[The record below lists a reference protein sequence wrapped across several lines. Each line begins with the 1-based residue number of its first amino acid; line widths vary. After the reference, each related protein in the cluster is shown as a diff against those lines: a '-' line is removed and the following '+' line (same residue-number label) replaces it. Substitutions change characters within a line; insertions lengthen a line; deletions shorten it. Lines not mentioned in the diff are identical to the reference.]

1 MRFLIVGLAVFAV
14 TTMAQAGPKS
24 SSSTSH
30 SLGSRTVA
38 PTSKVKVKSG
48 RMDPSLEYNIGVAG
62 RMTSGDHQKD
72 LQTQQGQLQQL
83 KAQKQNSR
91 VRSCGTC

>member
-24 SSSTSH
+24 SSPTSH
-30 SLGSRTVA
+30 SVGSRTAA
-38 PTSKVKVKSG
+38 PTSKVKSG
-48 RMDPSLEYNIGVAG
+48 LMESSLEYSIGAAG
-62 RMTSGDHQKD
+62 KMTSGDHKKD
-72 LQTQQGQLQQL
+72 LQTQQRQLQQL